1 MHSHI
6 LLAIIAKTVT
16 AQQCDNIDPIIR
28 GDCGME
34 AAGGDNIVTKDE
46 CENTGCCWDTSDYG
60 FKTPWCYYSLQF
72 DSHGN
77 NYIEIEE
84 TIVTDDNDTIEP
96 VKPTTEKPTII
107 IEKVIVEKVQP
118 TGIKPTARPSVLK
131 TINTKPAKTSS
142 KPTIMKVKTKKP
154 PVKSTKPVK
163 HTDLVVSYRKK
174 TCQQL
179 NATTT
184 LNATMKALTMDRMK
198 CNTVDF
204 ANFDADADPN
214 LNKDTSEGMKVL
226 MEKYKEAAAE
236 KTSNKPASQPK
247 NPLVGNNPGGIF
259 SVFDERYEEDLGGI
273 SETEKMIL
281 KNPLMVR
288 MMPEKVKKIKKRTS
302 GCKRLTESLAP
313 EYNKKSA
320 FTSTHRQRLR
330 ATCGDVPSDAHMSN
344 LLIKLGIAKK
354 IVEEDE
360 NNWKLPNVA
369 IEYELIGWNVMEYCL
384 ARIDILNEK
393 FNCYDK
399 SDDIYDYQTCSKK
412 GKIGNDFNYKIM
424 KILGCIYFDQQC
436 FYCKQAI
443 QNQKE
448 NKIVVDSIDE
458 DEGECAVPTAQKQ
471 ECKVSSYNFR
481 HFLVILFLR
490 ATKRTRPLTS

>member
-1 MHSHI
+1 MHKYI

-34 AAGGDNIVTKDE
+34 AAGGDNIVTKTE
-46 CENTGCCWDTSDYG
+46 CEKIGCCWDTSEYG
-60 FKTPWCYYSLQF
+60 FRTPWCYYSLQF
-72 DSHGN
+72 DSHN
-77 NYIEIEE
+77 NYIEVEE
-84 TIVTDDNDTIEP
+84 TVETETDDFNEVEP
-96 VKPTTEKPTII
+96 VKSTTEKPTTEQPTTEKPTII
-107 IEKVIVEKVQP
+107 IEKVIIKKVQP
-118 TGIKPTARPSVLK
+118 TGIMPTARPSVLK
-131 TINTKPAKTSS
+131 TINAKPAKTSS

-154 PVKSTKPVK
+154 AITKSTKPVK
-163 HTDLVVSYRKK
+163 HTDLVLSYRKK

-184 LNATMKALTMDRMK
+184 LNATMKVLTMERMK

-236 KTSNKPASQPK
+236 KTSNKPAAKPGK

-281 KNPLMVR
+281 KNPLMIR

-320 FTSTHRQRLR
+320 FSSTHRERLR
-330 ATCGDVPSDAHMSN
+330 TTCGDVPSDSQMSA

-354 IVEEDE
+354 IIEENE

-369 IEYELIGWNVMEYCL
+369 IEYELIGWHVMEYCL
-384 ARIDILNEK
+384 ARIETLNEN

-399 SDDIYDYQTCSKK
+399 SDEIYDYETCSKK
-412 GKIGNDFNYKIM
+412 GKSLNS
-424 KILGCIYFDQQC
+424 L
-436 FYCKQAI
+436 
-443 QNQKE
+443 
-448 NKIVVDSIDE
+448 NKV
-458 DEGECAVPTAQKQ
+458 
-471 ECKVSSYNFR
+471 R
-481 HFLVILFLR
+481 
-490 ATKRTRPLTS
+490 